1 MKDKILNQAKRWWK
15 QIIGILL
22 ILAIIM
28 APQEFLIYN
37 LDIGF
42 LLVKVL
48 GALFLARVAK
58 STLDTWQSH
67 HDKTKSVSVSRF
79 MAETKNDTAKAV
91 VHAAQIISISL
102 IILAALIRG

>member
-1 MKDKILNQAKRWWK
+1 MKTKILEQAKRWWK
-15 QIIGILL
+15 QIVAILL
-22 ILAIIM
+22 IAFIVA
-28 APQEFLIYN
+28 APRSFIVYN

-42 LLVKVL
+42 LLIKIV
-48 GALFLARVAK
+48 GALFIARVAK

-91 VHAAQIISISL
+91 IHAVQIFSIA
-102 IILAALIRG
+102 IIIMAALLRG